1 MARRHEGKNC
11 ARLQAPYLLRPDAPH
26 KPNCWIASLPE
37 ASSAKK
43 MPSTQIMAKRPL
55 LISLLRM
62 SVSYILKPSGSPKL
76 PGMPPSFSRQSNSM
90 TPESQKTPKKPMAP
104 SAVPMAPR
112 PAGVF
117 SKPGNLMKCWPRRPT
132 DAIIATR
139 PCLISEARNL
149 SKPCSSP
156 TFVNPSGSKK
166 PRGAVAPTCSDGW
179 KGGGGGGTAS
189 SAATV
194 AAAARATRRGR
205 PARSAARAPAATT
218 AALAL
223 RPAMA
228 SAAPA
233 KLLPC
238 CTGAGA
244 TNRGAGPAGATG
256 ARKAASASAICEGSR
271 STKAGARWRCCAWDA
286 WAKLA

>member
-1 MARRHEGKNC
+1 M
-11 ARLQAPYLLRPDAPH
+11 
-26 KPNCWIASLPE
+26 
-37 ASSAKK
+37 K
-43 MPSTQIMAKRPL
+43 MPNTQIMAKRPL
-55 LISLLRM
+55 LISLLRI
-62 SVSYILKPSGSPKL
+62 SSSYIFRPNGSPKL
-76 PGMPPSFSRQSNSM
+76 PGLTPSLSRQANSR
-90 TPESQKTPKKPMAP
+90 TPERRKTPKKPMTP
-104 SAVPMAPR
+104 SPVPMAPK
-112 PAGVF
+112 PAGVL
-117 SKPGNLMKCWPRRPT
+117 SNPGNLRKCWPKRPT
-132 DAIIATR
+132 DAIMATR
-139 PCLISEARNL
+139 PCLSSDARSL
-149 SKPCSSP
+149 SKPRSSP
-156 TFVNPSGSKK
+156 TFVNSRGSKK

>member
-1 MARRHEGKNC
+1 
-11 ARLQAPYLLRPDAPH
+11 
-26 KPNCWIASLPE
+26 
-37 ASSAKK
+37 

-55 LISLLRM
+55 LISLVRISSLYM
-62 SVSYILKPSGSPKL
+62 LMPSGSPKS
-76 PGMPPSFSRQSNSM
+76 PGLAPSLSRQASSR
-90 TPESQKTPKKPMAP
+90 TPDNKKRPKKPMTP
-104 SAVPMAPR
+104 SPVPMALR

-117 SKPGNLMKCWPRRPT
+117 SKPGNLMKCWPSRPT

-139 PCLISEARNL
+139 PCLSSDERSL
-149 SKPCSSP
+149 LKPASSP
-156 TFVNPSGSKK
+156 TFVKPSGSKK
-166 PRGAVAPTCSDGW
+166 PRGSVAPNCSDGW